1 MIPEQFIDTSYIL
14 VRHGLSEFN
23 FRNIETKSIYGHGSD
38 EWRAVQKDET
48 LVDPELHQAGIMQ
61 CEA

>member
-38 EWRAVQKDET
+38 EWRAV
-48 LVDPELHQAGIMQ
+48 
-61 CEA
+61 